1 MITNE
6 RQYRITKGWL
16 ERFTQAQAG
25 VDAQSGAL
33 HPRAAQAL
41 RDQYESQIEELRA
54 EIAEYEALRQGEIV
68 TLALDSL
75 AELPAALIRAR
86 AAARLSQADL
96 AARLGLKKQQV
107 QRYEATRY
115 AGVSL
120 ERIQAV
126 AEALGLTIREQVI
139 FSMIA
144 DEHETIP
151 GEVASA

>member
-16 ERFTQAQAG
+16 ERFAQAQSS
-25 VDAQSGAL
+25 VDAQSGTL

-41 RDQYESQIEELRA
+41 HDQYESQIEELRA
-54 EIAEYEALRQGEIV
+54 ELVDYEALRHGEV
-68 TLALDSL
+68 MALTLDSL
-75 AELPAALIRAR
+75 AELPETLIRAR
-86 AAARLSQADL
+86 TAARLSQADL

-120 ERIQAV
+120 QRIQAV
-126 AEALGLTIREQVI
+126 ASALGLTIRERVLFPANSEQGTG
-139 FSMIA
+139 A
-144 DEHETIP
+144 
-151 GEVASA
+151 GEVVSA